1 MTDYSMLPNSFISPS
16 EERKSAAYLFDIDGT
31 LAHRVNR
38 SPYDEYS
45 AINDNFD
52 LAVGTTMCALL
63 DCGFKV
69 ILLTGRK
76 ERGRETLLNWLSSKL
91 DSHHYSKLSVI
102 LMRQDS
108 DNRPDEIVKKEMYQ
122 LEIQHKFNVIAVFD
136 DRDKV
141 VNMWRSIGIKCF
153 QVSPGH
159 F

>member
-1 MTDYSMLPNSFISPS
+1 MTDYSMLRSSFINSS
-16 EERKSAAYLFDIDGT
+16 DKRKSAAYLFDIDGT

-45 AINDNFD
+45 AINDDFD

-63 DCGFKV
+63 DCGFNI

-76 ERGRETLLNWLSSKL
+76 ERGRATLLKWLSSKL
-91 DSHHYSKLSVI
+91 DSRYYSKLSTI
-102 LMRQDS
+102 LMRQDN

-122 LEIQHKFNVIAVFD
+122 LEIQNKFNVVAVFD

-141 VNMWRSIGIKCF
+141 VNMWRSIGVKCF